1 MTHTPALRIDV
12 DGTVTA
18 LPDASYETIH
28 LGVGGWIEAVPT
40 DGRIV
45 IWVNEEGK
53 LNHLPFN
60 PLGHALWAQVDRY
73 GCIAAGDW
81 LAGPCVI
88 TGPADDVG
96 NTTSVADWVLP
107 ALTTLAATI
116 RFGPADPDRREAP
129 SDG

>member
-1 MTHTPALRIDV
+1 MTDTPALRIDV
-12 DGTVTA
+12 DGTVTP

-53 LNHLPFN
+53 LTHLPFN
-60 PLGHALWAQVDRY
+60 PLGHALWAHVDRY

-81 LAGPCVI
+81 LAGPCVV
-88 TGPADDVG
+88 TGPADDTA
-96 NTTSVADWVLP
+96 NTTSVPDWVLP
-107 ALTTLAATI
+107 AVAALAATV
-116 RFGPADPDRREAP
+116 RFGAGDPTAPEPP
-129 SDG
+129 SDR

>member
-1 MTHTPALRIDV
+1 MTDTPALRIDI

-18 LPDASYETIH
+18 LADASYETIH

-45 IWVNEEGK
+45 IWVNEERK

-60 PLGHALWAQVDRY
+60 PLGHALWAHVDHY

-81 LAGPCVI
+81 LAGPCVV
-88 TGPADDVG
+88 TGPSDDRG
-96 NTTSVADWVLP
+96 NTTSVADWVPP
-107 ALTTLAATI
+107 ALTALAATV
-116 RFGPADPDRREAP
+116 RSGVGDPAAR
-129 SDG
+129 